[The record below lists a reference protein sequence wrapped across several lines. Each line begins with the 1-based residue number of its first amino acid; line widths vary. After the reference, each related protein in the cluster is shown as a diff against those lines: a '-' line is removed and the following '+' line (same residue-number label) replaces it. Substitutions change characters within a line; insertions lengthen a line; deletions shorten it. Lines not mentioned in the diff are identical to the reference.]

1 MIIDGT
7 NLDAILASVNDQ
19 IETGGSLFPETTI
32 DANLEPREIRCFRVE
47 VDPQSLSFGLKTQ
60 MDSLQIPIQIADPV
74 GVSGEMR

>member
-1 MIIDGT
+1 MIVDGT

-47 VDPQSLSFGLKTQ
+47 VDPL
-60 MDSLQIPIQIADPV
+60 
-74 GVSGEMR
+74 